1 MNSCMSNHTMNS
13 VHYGFIPLISLH
25 VFIVYNT
32 SQHSDIQHSCNRIQH
47 SSNRSSYHEFIYMK
61 SYYEFSVREFILLIS
76 MHMNSV
82 QYGFILLISIHVFI
96 VYITSQH
103 IHCHPAQ
110 LQQDPAQSQQE
121 FISYHEFIY
130 MKSYHEFSVREFI
143 LLISMYVNSQFI

>member
-1 MNSCMSNHTMNS
+1 MSNHTMNS
-13 VHYGFIPLISLH
+13 VQYGFIPLISIH

-47 SSNRSSYHEFIYMK
+47 SSNRSSYHEFIYME
-61 SYYEFSVREFILLIS
+61 SYYEFSVCKFILLIS

-96 VYITSQH
+96 VSNTSQH
-103 IHCHPAQ
+103 IQHSCNRIQH
-110 LQQDPAQSQQE
+110 SCNRS
-121 FISYHEFIY
+121 SYHEFIY
-130 MKSYHEFSVREFI
+130 MKSYYGFSVREFI